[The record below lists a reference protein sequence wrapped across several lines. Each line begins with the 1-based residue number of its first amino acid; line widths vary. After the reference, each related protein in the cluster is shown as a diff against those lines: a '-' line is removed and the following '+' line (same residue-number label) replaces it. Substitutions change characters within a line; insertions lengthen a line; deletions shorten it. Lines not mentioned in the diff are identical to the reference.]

1 MRGARWRSTLCLTMA
16 RRRIF
21 HRHER
26 HRDDGVG
33 NADLPGDDAAFV
45 EIRPGELSRVF
56 AVPSWLRDLG
66 LMSWLLVG
74 TLVLLG
80 GVVWLLSLTEVIVV
94 PVIAATIMAAV
105 LSPVV
110 GWLARHGLGRGGGA
124 ALVLVGVIALGVLI
138 AVLLLS
144 GVTSQVPQLEKSLQ
158 SAVDK
163 MQGWL
168 KDAGVSTSKA
178 QSAGDDASSSVSDAF
193 HALLKGVGSGVSA
206 LASLAAFLS
215 FTVLSL
221 VFLLKDGPVIRKWT
235 EHHMGVPPDVG
246 HTITART
253 LQSLRGYFVG
263 VTAVAVFNAVVIG
276 LGAVVLGV
284 PEVGA
289 IMLINFVAA
298 YIPYLGAWSAGAFT
312 VLIALGSK
320 GSGTA
325 LTMAII
331 ILVAN
336 GPLQQLI
343 QPIAYGAALGIHPL
357 AVLIVT
363 IAGGSLFGTIG
374 LILAAPLT
382 SAIVRISSDLARV
395 RAAAPQPDVGEHE
408 RPPDPAQ
415 PTPAPT

>member
-1 MRGARWRSTLCLTMA
+1 
-16 RRRIF
+16 
-21 HRHER
+21 
-26 HRDDGVG
+26 
-33 NADLPGDDAAFV
+33 V
-45 EIRPGELSRVF
+45 EIEPGALSRVF
-56 AVPSWLRDLG
+56 AVPAWLRDLG
-66 LMSWLLVG
+66 LMSWLVVG
-74 TLVLLG
+74 TLLLLG
-80 GVVWLLSLTEVIVV
+80 GAVWLVSLTATIVI
-94 PVIAATIMAAV
+94 PVITAAIIAAV

-110 GWLARHGLGRGGGA
+110 SWLARRGLGRGPAA
-124 ALVLVGVIALGVLI
+124 ALVLLGVLALGLLI
-138 AVLLLS
+138 VVLLLA
-144 GVTSQVPQLEKSLQ
+144 GVTSQAPELQKSLH

-163 MQGWL
+163 VQGWL
-168 KDAGVSTSKA
+168 TDAGVSTSKA

-221 VFLLKDGPVIRKWT
+221 FFLLKDGPVIREWT
-235 EHHMGVPPDVG
+235 EHHMGVPHDVG
-246 HTITART
+246 RTITTRM

-276 LGAVVLGV
+276 LGAWILGV

-289 IMLINFVAA
+289 IMLINFAAA

-312 VLIALGSK
+312 VLIALGSQ

-325 LTMAII
+325 VTMAVVV
-331 ILVAN
+331 LLAN
-336 GPLQQLI
+336 SILQQMI

-382 SAIVRISSDLARV
+382 AAIVRISSDLARV
-395 RAAAPQPDVGEHE
+395 RAAAGDRADVAEGE
-408 RPPDPAQ
+408 RPADWAQ
-415 PTPAPT
+415 ATPAPT